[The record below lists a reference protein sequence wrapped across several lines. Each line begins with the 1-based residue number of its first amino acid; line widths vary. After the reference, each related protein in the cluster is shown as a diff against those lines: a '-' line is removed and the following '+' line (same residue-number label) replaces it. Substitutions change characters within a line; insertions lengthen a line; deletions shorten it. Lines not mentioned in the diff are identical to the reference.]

1 MELGGSLAVPN
12 VQELAWSSKD
22 VPARYVRPELELDRV
37 SKDESVRVPV
47 IDMSKLVGGCD
58 DEDELAKLHSAS
70 RDWGFFQ
77 VINHGVPD
85 KVILKMKADI
95 QEFFSRPLQEK
106 MECAQLPSDIQGYGQ
121 AFVVSV
127 EQKLDWGDM
136 LYILAQPQDVRNMRF
151 WPRVPSSFRA
161 TLIQYSIELE
171 KLKGILLSSMAR
183 NLGLEPEKLLTLF
196 EEGVQGVRMNYYPPC
211 KQASKVIGISP
222 HTDVVGLTLLTQVN
236 EVQGLQIKK
245 DGKWIPVDPV
255 PGAFIVN
262 VGDVIEIMSNGEY
275 KSIEHRVVV
284 NPEKERLSIAAFHN
298 SNRNAVIGP
307 LPDILSKEQKKRA
320 PNYKSISY
328 QEFLKLGQKATL
340 EGKEK
345 GLAHHLKIETEAAQ

>member
-196 EEGVQGVRMNYYPPC
+196 EEGVQGVRMNYYPP
-211 KQASKVIGISP
+211 S
-222 HTDVVGLTLLTQVN
+222 LLTQVN

>member
-262 VGDVIEIMSNGEY
+262 VGDVIEVIAEIG
-275 KSIEHRVVV
+275 SITTT
-284 NPEKERLSIAAFHN
+284 NDSLS
-298 SNRNAVIGP
+298 
-307 LPDILSKEQKKRA
+307 
-320 PNYKSISY
+320 Y
-328 QEFLKLGQKATL
+328 
-340 EGKEK
+340 
-345 GLAHHLKIETEAAQ
+345 IENQFC

>member
-211 KQASKVIGISP
+211 
-222 HTDVVGLTLLTQVN
+222 
-236 EVQGLQIKK
+236 
-245 DGKWIPVDPV
+245 
-255 PGAFIVN
+255 AFIVN